1 MNHICV
7 LTLNGGAEINYQ
19 LDELK
24 KPRLVLEFRGTDLTD
39 IAAAAAAKLETIKPL
54 PATLKKKQMVTVAS
68 QVINQT
74 LDHLKNTPHA
84 TLSLTGDVG
93 ADWRVYNVPEF
104 NLYDQTIK
112 V

>member
-7 LTLNGGAEINYQ
+7 LTLNGGAEVNYQ
-19 LDELK
+19 LDDLK
-24 KPRLVLEFRGTDLTD
+24 KPRLVLEFRGTDLTE
-39 IAAAAAAKLETIKPL
+39 IASAAMLKLGAIKPL
-54 PATLKKKQMVTVAS
+54 PATTKKKPMVIVAD

-74 LDHLKNTPHA
+74 VDHLKNRPEA
-84 TLSLTGDVG
+84 TLSLSGDVG
-93 ADWRVYNVPEF
+93 AEWRVYNVPEF